1 MVSIPASF
9 EPMAEA
15 SLKLLTLRTVF
26 LVLLASGSRRGDI
39 LYLSGSEIAHDQHWK
54 YISLRPVPGS
64 LAKTELRASGASV
77 FDGVRIQSLTN
88 ILSPSLPEDRSL
100 CPVRAFKFSL
110 QD

>member
-1 MVSIPASF
+1 
-9 EPMAEA
+9 MAEA

-77 FDGVRIQSLTN
+77 FNGVRIRSLTN

-100 CPVRAFKFSL
+100 CPVRAVKFSL